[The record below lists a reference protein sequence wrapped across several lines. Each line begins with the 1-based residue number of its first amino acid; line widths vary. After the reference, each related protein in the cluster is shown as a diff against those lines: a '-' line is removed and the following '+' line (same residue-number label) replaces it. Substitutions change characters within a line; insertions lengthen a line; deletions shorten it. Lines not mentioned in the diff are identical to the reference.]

1 MNERP
6 NMLLGQFKCGIE
18 EDRHCG
24 NKTVQPMYP
33 IKVTEWLRSLCAV
46 MQIWFSFTAKLFKCQ
61 GNFLENKKILN
72 KLSCKWLD

>member
-1 MNERP
+1 MKKTFIVLYERP

-33 IKVTEWLRSLCAV
+33 IKVTEWLLSLCAV
-46 MQIWFSFTAKLFKCQ
+46 RNSENADMVFLYSEAFEMSRELFRK
-61 GNFLENKKILN
+61 
-72 KLSCKWLD
+72 